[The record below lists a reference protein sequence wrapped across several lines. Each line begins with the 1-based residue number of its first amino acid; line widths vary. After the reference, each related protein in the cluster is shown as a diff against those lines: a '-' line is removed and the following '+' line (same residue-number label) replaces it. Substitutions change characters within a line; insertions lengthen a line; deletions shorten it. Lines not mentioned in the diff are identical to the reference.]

1 MTAFLSPLAAD
12 IIGICGSVLF
22 IIGFAY
28 ANLAKAMDQLL
39 FNALNLGGAILLLIS
54 LSVHFNL
61 AAVVL
66 EVAWGA
72 IALAGVIRAL
82 WMGRFKPLP
91 SKGEVGVGAVDQHSA
106 RSDSPTR
113 DGRHAAPVTP
123 SLGTEGLESLSRPSP
138 IASDSGR

>member
-1 MTAFLSPLAAD
+1 MTLSPLTAD

-72 IALAGVIRAL
+72 IALAGLVRAI
-82 WMGRFKPLP
+82 WGRSR
-91 SKGEVGVGAVDQHSA
+91 SKADVPNPPMSSEVETASGKNDGVSTSLDK
-106 RSDSPTR
+106 
-113 DGRHAAPVTP
+113 DGKRKRTASGSGVAAP
-123 SLGTEGLESLSRPSP
+123 
-138 IASDSGR
+138 

>member
-1 MTAFLSPLAAD
+1 MTLSPLTAD

-72 IALAGVIRAL
+72 IALAGLVRAI
-82 WMGRFKPLP
+82 WGRSRSKADVPNPLMSSEVETASGKSDGVSTSLDMDGKGKPTA
-91 SKGEVGVGAVDQHSA
+91 SGNGV
-106 RSDSPTR
+106 
-113 DGRHAAPVTP
+113 AAP
-123 SLGTEGLESLSRPSP
+123 
-138 IASDSGR
+138 